1 MSKVS
6 THILDLMRGKP
17 AGGVLVELQRRDA
30 ADTWRAVS
38 SARTDEDG
46 RCAQLLPRDELHP
59 GLYRLTFDIGPYFSA
74 HKIAGLYP
82 TITVTFEVRTGESQ
96 FHIPLLL
103 SANGYTTY
111 RGS

>member
-1 MSKVS
+1 MNKVS

-17 AGGVLVELQRRDA
+17 AAGVLVQLEQRD
-30 ADTWRAVS
+30 S
-38 SARTDEDG
+38 SGNWHAIGSGRTDDDG
-46 RCAQLLPRDELHP
+46 RCGQLLASSDLRP
-59 GLYRLTFDIGPYFSA
+59 GFYRLSFDTGPYFSVQ
-74 HKIAGLYP
+74 KIAGLYP
-82 TITVTFEVRTGESQ
+82 TITVTFEVRAGESQ